1 MRLSDSADIGH
12 RACRVFK
19 ERPEHQADNSARASA
34 PSGRNNVH
42 RKLRRQTNSASIQPY
57 GGTTLSVPTASRILY
72 KPHCRRRLRRARNVH
87 DVDTVGFTPPF
98 AFHHQEGRQ
107 RRSAKGEGRSV
118 VSSLPPA
125 TALVTSCLCAT
136 AAVACMKHG
145 CVRRMPSLLHRS
157 KHQRCPRT
165 PLVLSVC
172 TMTRHDRWAVA
183 AIAQQQ

>member
-1 MRLSDSADIGH
+1 MLVVFSRSVLSIRQTIVQGH
-12 RACRVFK
+12 RR
-19 ERPEHQADNSARASA
+19 QAVAIMYIVSFADR
-34 PSGRNNVH
+34 RTVH
-42 RKLRRQTNSASIQPY
+42 RFS
-57 GGTTLSVPTASRILY
+57 PTAVQHLPYRPLLASCIY
-72 KPHCRRRLRRARNVH
+72 H
-87 DVDTVGFTPPF
+87 TVGAGSGARETSYDVHIVEFTPPF

-107 RRSAKGEGRSV
+107 RRSAKGEGRSA

-145 CVRRMPSLLHRS
+145 YVRRMPLLLHRS